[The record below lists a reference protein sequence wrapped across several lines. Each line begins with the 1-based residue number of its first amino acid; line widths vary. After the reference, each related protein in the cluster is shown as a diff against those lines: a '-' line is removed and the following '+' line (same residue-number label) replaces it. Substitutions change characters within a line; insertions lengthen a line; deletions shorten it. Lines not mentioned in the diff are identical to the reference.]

1 MLRRNSYVL
10 GVLALFVSL
19 AVGQSWAQESL
30 GDTARRLRAGKPDA
44 SAATKPGEHAV
55 AAVSV
60 NDDLNATMT
69 ILSERDE
76 AAYAT
81 RLRTQLEQERFKVL
95 DDVAAAERAG
105 RTRFAGGDWRLHVF
119 YSAIETPKEAVPS
132 TETGWA
138 DLLDQMKRWA
148 AQRPDS
154 VTAQVS
160 LAYAYL
166 NYARQTPSSQ
176 GDSATAEGRRV
187 FDERLKLAETVL
199 NQSYQLPAKCP
210 EWYDVMLKVG
220 RTKGWDIEDLSAL
233 FQRAV
238 AFEPEYYYYYQT
250 QALNLTPKWRGKDG
264 DVENFAEESANKVG
278 GKPGN
283 ILYWEITQ
291 SILGNRELSN
301 AAPQFSWPRAQ
312 LGYQSL
318 MEKYGTSLLRQ
329 NQQAQMASRFG
340 DYMVA
345 DDTLNQIGD
354 HWDHA
359 TWETREYF
367 DKVKTWASTSAVPF
381 RRTIEA
387 YKAVSLNIA
396 TPEGQ
401 KYDELIA
408 KEFSGRYARAVKECA
423 TNASG
428 PSPTLLILQMTKSG
442 AVQQMMVIPDN
453 ASDSCLRP
461 KLEKAAFTPPP
472 KPEYW
477 VRVSLS
483 PKP

>member
-1 MLRRNSYVL
+1 MGL
-10 GVLALFVSL
+10 LAVFVSL
-19 AVGQSWAQESL
+19 AVSQSWAQESL
-30 GDTARRLRAGKPDA
+30 GDTARRLRAGKSGT
-44 SAATKPGEHAV
+44 SAATQPGERAV

-95 DDVAAAERAG
+95 DNVAAAERAG

-138 DLLDQMKRWA
+138 DLLDQMKRWT
-148 AQRPDS
+148 AQQPDS

-199 NQSYQLPAKCP
+199 NQTYQLPAKCP

-220 RTKGWDIEDLSAL
+220 RTKGWEIEDLTAL

-238 AFEPEYYYYYQT
+238 VFEPEYFYYYQT
-250 QALNLTPKWRGKDG
+250 HALNLTPKWRGKDG
-264 DVENFAEESANKVG
+264 DAEKFADESANKVG

-283 ILYWEITQ
+283 VLYWEITQ
-291 SILGNRELSN
+291 SILGNRELGN
-301 AAPQFSWPRAQ
+301 AVPQVSWSRAQ
-312 LGYQSL
+312 LGYQA
-318 MEKYGTSLLRQ
+318 MIEQYGTSLLRQ
-329 NQQAQMASRFG
+329 NQQALIAARFG
-340 DYMVA
+340 DYMVT
-345 DDTLNQIGD
+345 DETISQIGD

-359 TWETREYF
+359 TWGTREYF
-367 DKVKTWASTSAVPF
+367 DKVRTWASTSAVPF

-401 KYDELIA
+401 KYDALIA

-423 TNASG
+423 ANTSV
-428 PSPTLLILQMTKSG
+428 PSPTLLILQMNKSG
-442 AVQQMMVIPDN
+442 AVQQMMVVPDN

-472 KPEYW
+472 KSEYW
-477 VRVSLS
+477 VRVSLTA
-483 PKP
+483 KP

>member
-10 GVLALFVSL
+10 GVLVLFVSL
-19 AVGQSWAQESL
+19 AVCQSWAQESL

-44 SAATKPGEHAV
+44 SAATKPGEHAL

-119 YSAIETPKEAVPS
+119 YAAIETPKEAVPS
-132 TETGWA
+132 TETGWG

-187 FDERLKLAETVL
+187 FDERLKVAETVL
-199 NQSYQLPAKCP
+199 NQSYQMPAKCP

-220 RTKGWDIEDLSAL
+220 LTKGWEIEDLTAL

-250 QALNLTPKWRGKDG
+250 QALNLMPKWRGKDG
-264 DVENFAEESANKVG
+264 DVEKFAEESANKVG

-291 SILGNRELSN
+291 SILGNREAGN
-301 AAPQFSWPRAQ
+301 AAPQFSWSRAQ
-312 LGYQSL
+312 LGYQAL
-318 MEKYGTSLLRQ
+318 IEQYGTSLLRE
-329 NQQAQMASRFG
+329 NQQAQMAARFG

-345 DDTLNQIGD
+345 DDTLNQIGE

-359 TWETREYF
+359 TWGTREYF
-367 DKVKTWASTSAVPF
+367 DKVRTWASTSAVPF

-408 KEFSGRYARAVKECA
+408 REFSGRYARAVKECA
-423 TNASG
+423 ANTTG
-428 PSPTLLILQMTKSG
+428 PSPTLLILQMGKSG
-442 AVQQMMVIPDN
+442 AVQQMMVVPDN

-461 KLEKAAFTPPP
+461 KLAKAAFTPPP
-472 KPEYW
+472 KAEYW
-477 VRVSLS
+477 VRVSLNA
-483 PKP
+483 KP